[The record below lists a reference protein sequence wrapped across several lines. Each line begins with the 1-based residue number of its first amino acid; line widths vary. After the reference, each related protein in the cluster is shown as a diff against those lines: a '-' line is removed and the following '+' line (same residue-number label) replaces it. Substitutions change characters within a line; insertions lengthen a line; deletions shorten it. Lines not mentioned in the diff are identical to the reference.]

1 MTGVKVSGF
10 QFLPFPAG
18 VLLVGAGL
26 CEPPFDQGD
35 FSRDCVG
42 GLLEQFL
49 VVFHVSYDP
58 FDASCLG
65 VEVLHLDPH

>member
-1 MTGVKVSGF
+1 MTGVQVSVF
-10 QFLPFPAG
+10 QFLPFHAG
-18 VLLVGAGL
+18 VLLVCAGL
-26 CEPPFDQGD
+26 CEPPPDPGD

-58 FDASCLG
+58 FDAS
-65 VEVLHLDPH
+65 